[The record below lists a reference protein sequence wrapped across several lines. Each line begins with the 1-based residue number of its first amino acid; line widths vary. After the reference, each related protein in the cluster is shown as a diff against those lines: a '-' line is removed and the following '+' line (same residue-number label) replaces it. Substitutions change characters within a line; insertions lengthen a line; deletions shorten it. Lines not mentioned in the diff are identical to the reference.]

1 MESNRKR
8 RGFIKGK
15 LMPFYKATPKSAP
28 PTVRYSNNVKP
39 PSHAST
45 AYLVQ
50 QDYLQIPQPKKVSFM
65 VPAAAADNAN
75 WDMLSQFDKLSGVA
89 AADESVDAK
98 ATTYIFSVQERF
110 KLERINSERVKFQDA
125 YPN

>member
-1 MESNRKR
+1 MESNRKL

-28 PTVRYSNNVKP
+28 PTVPYSNNVKP
-39 PSHAST
+39 PSHSST

-50 QDYLQIPQPKKVSFM
+50 QDYLQIPQPKKMSFV

-75 WDMLSQFDKLSGVA
+75 WDMFSQFDKLSGGA

-98 ATTYIFSVQERF
+98 ATTYISSVQERF
-110 KLERINSERVKFQDA
+110 KLRTNQL
-125 YPN
+125 

>member
-15 LMPFYKATPKSAP
+15 LMPFHKAAPKSVP
-28 PTVRYSNNVKP
+28 PTVPYSNKVKP
-39 PSHAST
+39 PSHSST

-50 QDYLQIPQPKKVSFM
+50 QDYLQISQPKRVSFM
-65 VPAAAADNAN
+65 VPAIAADNTN
-75 WDMLSQFDKLSGVA
+75 RDMLSQVDMLFGGA

-98 ATTYIFSVQERF
+98 ATTYISSVQERF
-110 KLERINSERVKFQDA
+110 KLERINSERI
-125 YPN
+125 